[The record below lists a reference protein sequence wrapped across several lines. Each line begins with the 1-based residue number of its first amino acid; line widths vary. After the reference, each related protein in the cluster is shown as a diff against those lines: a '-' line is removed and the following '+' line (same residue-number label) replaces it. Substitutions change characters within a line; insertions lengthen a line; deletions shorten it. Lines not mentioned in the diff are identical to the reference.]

1 MTILSALDSDRQKSK
16 VNELA
21 KGLSAWPVAQKVLRR
36 IASTIHLCP
45 DLHFDLYAGLE
56 HAVALAHE
64 LGISTIDEAPS
75 EAFSWDGLAV
85 RTKTETAVLLHEI
98 AHWQVATPQRRVLP
112 DFGLGAG
119 PETGHI
125 READAAICVDYATKE
140 EEEDLAS
147 LLGIL
152 WEVEQGGP
160 AIIAFCVQNW
170 LELADRPGTA
180 SHFVTVLD
188 VLAERGLISEQG
200 YPIT

>member
-1 MTILSALDSDRQKSK
+1 MTMLSALDSDGLTCM
-16 VNELA
+16 VNELER
-21 KGLSAWPVAQKVLRR
+21 GLSPWPVAQKVLRR
-36 IASTIHLCP
+36 IASTRHLCP
-45 DLHFDLYAGLE
+45 NFQFDLHADLE
-56 HAVALAHE
+56 HAVALAHA

-75 EAFSWDGLAV
+75 EAFSWDGRAV

-98 AHWQVATPQRRVLP
+98 AHWQVADPQRRILP

-125 READAAICVDYATKE
+125 KDADAAICVDYATKE
-140 EEEDLAS
+140 EEENLAS

-170 LELADRPGTA
+170 LELADRAGTA
-180 SHFVTVLD
+180 RHFVSVLD
-188 VLAERGLISEQG
+188 MLAERGLITEQG
-200 YPIT
+200 HPIT